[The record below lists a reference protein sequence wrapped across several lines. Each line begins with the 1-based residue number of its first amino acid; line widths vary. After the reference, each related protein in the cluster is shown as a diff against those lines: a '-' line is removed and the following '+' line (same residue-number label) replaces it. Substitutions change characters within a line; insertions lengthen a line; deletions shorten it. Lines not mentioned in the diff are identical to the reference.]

1 MLVIWVV
8 ALAVPAPTST
18 KHSGTNWITKSCSKA
33 VKLFVIAPSH
43 IITER
48 RLCAATVNGKAYY
61 PNLPS
66 WRSTW
71 PPRMTNFIPQEMQ
84 YHIVWP
90 NYGHNSQNYAIDLQ
104 SGCIIFDW
112 RPFHRYVGVDSCTC
126 EEYDFMVGKL
136 TRVQLFLFYL
146 SSWENRKD
154 SHQ

>member
-18 KHSGTNWITKSCSKA
+18 KHSGTNWITKSYSKA

-48 RLCAATVNGKAYY
+48 RWCAATVNGRLLSQSTLMEV
-61 PNLPS
+61 NLTS
-66 WRSTW
+66 QNDKFYH
-71 PPRMTNFIPQEMQ
+71 PRDAI
-84 YHIVWP
+84 HIVWP

-104 SGCIIFDW
+104 PGCIIFDW